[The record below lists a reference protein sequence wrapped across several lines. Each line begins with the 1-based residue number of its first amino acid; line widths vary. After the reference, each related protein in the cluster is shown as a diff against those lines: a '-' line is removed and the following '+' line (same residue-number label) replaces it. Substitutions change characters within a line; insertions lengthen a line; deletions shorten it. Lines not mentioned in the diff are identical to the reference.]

1 MRNLISL
8 VVMFLVLFLS
18 TAPSQEIAIP
28 IPQGE
33 GYTLKK
39 DATRD
44 YNRWE
49 LKIVSPPSGAMPST
63 ERVIFSPESFYLSG
77 AQLVD
82 VSATFS
88 GSTLTQVTIPQ
99 RTSIDMDKYTVERH
113 IKNSQPVIIPK
124 DLTGISPASGGP
136 SAPSTAM
143 PSTGMYSR
151 GTTVAPFMGVPS
163 MGAPSPGAPGTGA
176 RAPSVITLP
185 NSILNDP
192 VKVNN
197 VLLARA
203 FLEAYNQV
211 LVTAPR
217 DEPIEYVIYRAAW
230 QLWYNQSALW
240 GKYVNKEILLSPA
253 APAAIENRLDF
264 ASRDALNG
272 SVAFVAN
279 YLQKNVKEMDESDL
293 RENLNFWNRLE
304 GRRYLRNDYH
314 QWLTDQKEIVG
325 KYTKDWILNREG
337 REVAIEGT
345 TYLISR
351 EPIENIPLNAVNL
364 VTNKL
369 TPYDLLNTDGTLKKP
384 EK

>member
-18 TAPSQEIAIP
+18 TVPSQEIAIP

-39 DATRD
+39 EATRD

-88 GSTLTQVTIPQ
+88 GGTLTQLTIP
-99 RTSIDMDKYTVERH
+99 RLTNIDMDKYPVERH
-113 IKNSQPVIIPK
+113 IKNNQPVTIPK
-124 DLTGISPASGGP
+124 DLSGGP
-136 SAPSTAM
+136 SAPATAM
-143 PSTGMYSR
+143 PL
-151 GTTVAPFMGVPS
+151 TVSPFMGV
-163 MGAPSPGAPGTGA
+163 PSPGAPGT
-176 RAPSVITLP
+176 RATNAIILP
-185 NSILNDP
+185 NNILNDP

-197 VLLARA
+197 ILLARA

-211 LVTAPR
+211 LVTAPV
-217 DEPIEYVIYRAAW
+217 DEPIEYVIYRASW
-230 QLWYNQSALW
+230 QLLYNQTALW
-240 GKYVNKEILLSPA
+240 GKYVNKEILLSHG
-253 APAAIENRLDF
+253 APSAIENRLDF

-272 SVAFVAN
+272 SVAVVAN
-279 YLQKNVKEMDESDL
+279 YLQKNVREMDDANL
-293 RENLNFWNRLE
+293 GENLNFWNRLE

-314 QWLTDQKEIVG
+314 QWLVDQKEVVG
-325 KYTKDWILNREG
+325 KYTKDWITNREG

-345 TYLISR
+345 IYLISR
-351 EPIENIPLNAVNL
+351 EPIESIPHNAVNL

>member
-18 TAPSQEIAIP
+18 MVPSQEIAIP

-49 LKIVSPPSGAMPST
+49 LKIVSPPSGTMPST

-88 GSTLTQVTIPQ
+88 GGTLTQLTIP
-99 RTSIDMDKYTVERH
+99 RLTNIDMDKYTVERH
-113 IKNSQPVIIPK
+113 IKNSQPVTIPK
-124 DLTGISPASGGP
+124 DLTGISPASGVP
-136 SAPSTAM
+136 SAPSAAM
-143 PSTGMYSR
+143 PSMGVYSQ
-151 GTTVAPFMGVPS
+151 GTTVSPFMG
-163 MGAPSPGAPGTGA
+163 MPSPGAPGTGA
-176 RAPSVITLP
+176 TNRITLP
-185 NSILNDP
+185 NNILNDP

-240 GKYVNKEILLSPA
+240 GKYVNKEILLSPK

-264 ASRDALNG
+264 ASRDVLNG

-279 YLQKNVKEMDESDL
+279 YLQKNVRDMDESDL
-293 RENLNFWNRLE
+293 RENLDFWDRLE

-369 TPYDLLNTDGTLKKP
+369 TPYDILNTDGTLKKP

>member
-18 TAPSQEIAIP
+18 TVPSQEIAIP

-39 DATRD
+39 EATRD

-49 LKIVSPPSGAMPST
+49 LKIVSPASGAMPST

-88 GSTLTQVTIPQ
+88 GGTLTQLTIP
-99 RTSIDMDKYTVERH
+99 RLANIDLDKYPVERH
-113 IKNSQPVIIPK
+113 IKNNQPVIISK

-136 SAPSTAM
+136 AAPATAM
-143 PSTGMYSR
+143 PNTTIGYTTGAFGYGGPGLAGMIGSQ
-151 GTTVAPFMGVPS
+151 
-163 MGAPSPGAPGTGA
+163 GAPGT
-176 RAPSVITLP
+176 RATNTIILP
-185 NSILNDP
+185 NNILSDP

-197 VLLARA
+197 ILLARA

-211 LVTAPR
+211 LATAPR
-217 DEPIEYVIYRAAW
+217 DEPIEYVIYRASW

-240 GKYVNKEILLSPA
+240 GRYVDKEILLKPG
-253 APAAIENRLDF
+253 APAAIEKRLDF
-264 ASRDALNG
+264 ASRDALNN

-279 YLQKNVKEMDESDL
+279 YLQKNVRDMDDADL
-293 RENLNFWNRLE
+293 GENLNFWNRLE
-304 GRRYLRNDYH
+304 ERRYLRNDYH
-314 QWLTDQKEIVG
+314 QWLIDQKEVVG
-325 KYTKDWILNREG
+325 NYTKDWISNREG

-345 TYLISR
+345 IYLISR
-351 EPIENIPLNAVNL
+351 EPIENIPRNAVNL
-364 VTNKL
+364 VTTKL
-369 TPYDLLNTDGTLKKP
+369 TPYDLLNADGTLKKP
-384 EK
+384 EQ

>member
-18 TAPSQEIAIP
+18 TVPSQEIAIP

-39 DATRD
+39 EATRD

-49 LKIVSPPSGAMPST
+49 LKIVSPASGAMPST

-77 AQLVD
+77 AQLVN
-82 VSATFS
+82 VSCTFS
-88 GSTLTQVTIPQ
+88 GGTLTQLTIP
-99 RTSIDMDKYTVERH
+99 RLTNIDLDKYSVERH
-113 IKNSQPVIIPK
+113 IKNNQPVTIPK
-124 DLTGISPASGGP
+124 DLSGGP
-136 SAPSTAM
+136 SAPVTAV
-143 PSTGMYSR
+143 PL
-151 GTTVAPFMGVPS
+151 TVSPFMGVPS
-163 MGAPSPGAPGTGA
+163 TGTPGTGA
-176 RAPSVITLP
+176 TNAIILP
-185 NSILNDP
+185 NNILNDP

-197 VLLARA
+197 ILLARA

-211 LVTAPR
+211 LVTAPV
-217 DEPIEYVIYRAAW
+217 DEPIEYVIYRASW
-230 QLWYNQSALW
+230 QLWHNQTALW
-240 GKYVNKEILLSPA
+240 GKYVNKEILLSTA
-253 APAAIENRLDF
+253 APATIEKRLDF

-272 SVAFVAN
+272 SVAVVAN
-279 YLQKNVKEMDESDL
+279 TLQKNVRETDESDL
-293 RENLNFWNRLE
+293 GENLNFWNRLE

-314 QWLTDQKEIVG
+314 QWLVDKKEVVG

-345 TYLISR
+345 IYLISR
-351 EPIENIPLNAVNL
+351 EPIESVPHNAVNL

>member
-18 TAPSQEIAIP
+18 TVPSQEIAIP

-39 DATRD
+39 EATRD

-88 GSTLTQVTIPQ
+88 GDTLTQLTIP
-99 RTSIDMDKYTVERH
+99 RLTNIDLDKYSVERH
-113 IKNSQPVIIPK
+113 IKNNQPTTIP
-124 DLTGISPASGGP
+124 LMAISMASTVPAV
-136 SAPSTAM
+136 PSTV
-143 PSTGMYSR
+143 S
-151 GTTVAPFMGVPS
+151 PFMGVPS
-163 MGAPSPGAPGTGA
+163 PGTPGT
-176 RAPSVITLP
+176 RATNAVILP
-185 NSILNDP
+185 KNILSDP

-197 VLLARA
+197 ILLARA

-211 LVTAPR
+211 LMTAPR
-217 DEPIEYVIYRAAW
+217 DEPIEYVIYRASW
-230 QLWYNQSALW
+230 QLWHNQTALW
-240 GKYVNKEILLSPA
+240 GKYVNKEILLSSGASA
-253 APAAIENRLDF
+253 AVENRLDF

-272 SVAFVAN
+272 SVAIVAN
-279 YLQKNVKEMDESDL
+279 YLQKNVRETDDANL
-293 RENLNFWNRLE
+293 RENLDFWNRLD

-314 QWLTDQKEIVG
+314 QWLVDQKEVVG
-325 KYTKDWILNREG
+325 KYTKGWILNREG

-345 TYLISR
+345 IYLISR
-351 EPIENIPLNAVNL
+351 EPIESIPHNAVNL

>member
-18 TAPSQEIAIP
+18 TVPSQEIAIP

-39 DATRD
+39 EATRD

-49 LKIVSPPSGAMPST
+49 LKIVSPASGAMPST
-63 ERVIFSPESFYLSG
+63 ERVIFNPESFYLSG

-82 VSATFS
+82 VSGTFS
-88 GSTLTQVTIPQ
+88 GGTLTQLTIP
-99 RTSIDMDKYTVERH
+99 RLTNIDMDKYPVERH
-113 IKNSQPVIIPK
+113 IKNSQPVTIPK

-136 SAPSTAM
+136 SAPSPAV
-143 PSTGMYSR
+143 PL
-151 GTTVAPFMGVPS
+151 TVSPFMGVPS
-163 MGAPSPGAPGTGA
+163 PGTPGI
-176 RAPSVITLP
+176 RAPSVIILP
-185 NSILNDP
+185 NNILSDP

-197 VLLARA
+197 ILLARA

-211 LVTAPR
+211 LVTAPV
-217 DEPIEYVIYRAAW
+217 DEPIEYVIYRASW
-230 QLWYNQSALW
+230 QLWHNQTALW
-240 GKYVNKEILLSPA
+240 GKYVDKEILLKTG

-279 YLQKNVKEMDESDL
+279 YLQKNVRETDNANL
-293 RENLNFWNRLE
+293 GENLEFWNRLD

-314 QWLTDQKEIVG
+314 QWLVDQKEVVG
-325 KYTKDWILNREG
+325 KYTKGWILNREG

-345 TYLISR
+345 IYLISR
-351 EPIENIPLNAVNL
+351 EPIESVPHNAVNL